1 MTNKLLY
8 ALIPFVL
15 GACRDNYDQK
25 QETDKILNRQG
36 QERVLVISLSPN
48 YITHRHELRFFDTDG
63 DGKTVEQ
70 FVDVY
75 SPGGVRMPTSNGIDL
90 LRSGASPVFDRDN
103 TPNYR
108 RTMTDEEAHRLDA
121 QYQSLVDLIKSNPFK

>member
-1 MTNKLLY
+1 MALESLAQNSPTN
-8 ALIPFVL
+8 
-15 GACRDNYDQK
+15 
-25 QETDKILNRQG
+25 G
-36 QERVLVISLSPN
+36 QTNLP
-48 YITHRHELRFFDTDG
+48 ITQPLEPIDTDG